1 MDGESVVGWL
11 APVVASIIMT
21 ESEKVIVNKLVKEN
35 VIIFYTRYVDDTL
48 SVIQKK
54 IINYVLNQFHSF
66 DKNLKFTIFTF
77 QNSVPHFVD
86 IEICPNWLVSYHK
99 HTETG

>member
-21 ESEKVIVNKLVKEN
+21 ESEKVIVDKLVKEN

-48 SVIQKK
+48 SIIKKK

-86 IEICPNWLVSYHK
+86 IEICPNWLVIYHK